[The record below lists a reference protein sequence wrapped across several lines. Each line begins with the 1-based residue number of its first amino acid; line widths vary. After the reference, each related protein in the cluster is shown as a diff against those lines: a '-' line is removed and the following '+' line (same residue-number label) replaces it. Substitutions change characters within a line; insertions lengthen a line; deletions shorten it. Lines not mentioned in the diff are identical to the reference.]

1 MSEVLKAPGTSPN
14 FITDTQKR
22 IVGPMMKICL
32 GTDDKCK
39 DTSIWDTNQKKR
51 SQKEHQLYMEAMF
64 RHFKY
69 FDGTQ
74 SYAEIVD
81 QYETWGKLLTDGKD
95 I

>member
-51 SQKEHQLYMEAMF
+51 S
-64 RHFKY
+64 
-69 FDGTQ
+69 
-74 SYAEIVD
+74 
-81 QYETWGKLLTDGKD
+81 
-95 I
+95 